1 MEGQIRPSRPGHVA
15 VRSHFREKWMENGG
29 KGEDKRTGP
38 YHQLANL
45 SSLQTLRFPLSL
57 LCFSWKLPL
66 IFPRNSPR
74 LPNSIYINPLSVS
87 LLPKYYRSNR
97 NSVQEWGPIIAWR
110 AHRSFSPEGLVW
122 AEPRHPLISRGL
134 NCLMTGVF
142 ITSPIVAVTTI
153 AMIPMA
159 ATLSGGLSIS
169 GTSPIACTVR

>member
-1 MEGQIRPSRPGHVA
+1 MEERGRI
-15 VRSHFREKWMENGG
+15 
-29 KGEDKRTGP
+29 KGLVHIINSLTSLLFKPFVSLSPCSAFLGSYRW
-38 YHQLANL
+38 
-45 SSLQTLRFPLSL
+45 SSLVIL
-57 LCFSWKLPL
+57 LVFRIL
-66 IFPRNSPR
+66 
-74 LPNSIYINPLSVS
+74 YINPLSVS

-169 GTSPIACTVR
+169 GTSPIASTVR